1 MTQSRRR
8 VPATGLRLACVLL
21 TSSFPLHA
29 LAEWTVSTQARY
41 RHDDNIG
48 NAESSYD
55 IVGDSIFGASFSLQ
69 NFVPLS
75 AGYSLSVGADVGTE
89 LYGEHHGLSDTSVGL
104 SLGLRKKW
112 GLGAYA
118 PWVRLGLAA
127 TRLNYD
133 YGYRDGW
140 LYRTGLSAGKRLGER
155 WNIWAEY
162 AYERRTASSQP
173 ELVPG
178 ISGDAYSQVNRN
190 LLANAEFS
198 WNEHTFL
205 TVGALARNGDV
216 VSTTEINVKL
226 FAVSAGLAA
235 DPAFGDEAY
244 AYKIGA
250 RSYGLTLGLGF
261 AATRHALIGVGLQRL
276 YTRGDGDNDYAKTI
290 LAVTWDYG
298 F

>member
-1 MTQSRRR
+1 M
-8 VPATGLRLACVLL
+8 LLA
-21 TSSFPLHA
+21 SSFPLHA
-29 LAEWTVSTQARY
+29 FADWTFSTQARY

-55 IVGDSIFGASFSLQ
+55 VVGDSIFGATGSLQ
-69 NFVPLS
+69 NFLPLS
-75 AGYSLSVGADVGTE
+75 DGYSLSVGADLGTE
-89 LYGEHHGLSDTSVGL
+89 RYDEHHGLSDTSLGATL
-104 SLGLRKKW
+104 SLRKKW

-133 YGYRDGW
+133 YDYRNGW
-140 LYRTGLSAGKRLGER
+140 LYRTGLSAGKRLNER

-162 AYERRTASSQP
+162 AYERRTATSQP

-190 LLANAEFS
+190 LVANAEFS
-198 WNEHTFL
+198 WNERTFL
-205 TVGALARNGDV
+205 TVSALARNGDV
-216 VSTTEINVKL
+216 VSTTEINFKL
-226 FAVSAGLAA
+226 FAVSGGLAA

-261 AATRHALIGVGLQRL
+261 AATRHSLIGVGVQRL
-276 YTRGDGDNDYAKTI
+276 YTRGDGDNSYAKTV
-290 LAVTWDYG
+290 LAVTWDTG